1 MKPKIGHNP
10 LMGLFMRKFIVDE
23 ETLDCCNNDNRII
36 RERMIAE
43 CKKTD
48 IHALPRELIS
58 HLVDEFLGTK
68 TKLDAFDGVQCSVTL
83 SNLAKLEGC
92 DLRIT
97 IGPSGS
103 LDSNKEDDDDSDK

>member
-1 MKPKIGHNP
+1 MK
-10 LMGLFMRKFIVDE
+10 KFIVDE
-23 ETLDCCNNDNRII
+23 ETLDCCNNDNQFI
-36 RERMIAE
+36 REQMIAE

-58 HLVDEFLGTK
+58 SLIDDFLGVK
-68 TKLDAFDGVQCSVTL
+68 AKMDAFDGVQCSVTL

-97 IGPSGS
+97 IGPAGS
-103 LDSNKEDDDDSDK
+103 LTNEGENEEENDDGK

>member
-1 MKPKIGHNP
+1 
-10 LMGLFMRKFIVDE
+10 
-23 ETLDCCNNDNRII
+23 
-36 RERMIAE
+36 MIAE

-58 HLVDEFLGTK
+58 HLVEEFLRTK
-68 TKLDAFDGVQCSVTL
+68 TKIDAFDGVQCTVTL

-97 IGPSGS
+97 IGPAGS
-103 LDSNKEDDDDSDK
+103 LDSKEEDGDDTSK

>member
-1 MKPKIGHNP
+1 
-10 LMGLFMRKFIVDE
+10 MRKFIVDE
-23 ETLDCCNNDNRII
+23 ETLDCCNNDNHII
-36 RERMIAE
+36 RKRMIAE

-58 HLVDEFLGTK
+58 HLVDEFLRTK

-97 IGPSGS
+97 IGPAGS
-103 LDSNKEDDDDSDK
+103 LANERENEEENDDGK